1 MIEKMTP
8 RALFADSSVLITGG
22 TGSFGDAFLRRCL
35 EIGAREVRVFSR
47 DEKKQYDM
55 MHRYQNSRLRFII
68 GDVRDYSSVERA
80 AVGADFVF
88 HAAAMKQVP
97 SCEQNPMEALRTNVI
112 GSNNVIQAAIA
123 CGIPKVVCLST
134 DKACYPTSAMG
145 YTKALMEKAAL
156 QAAAEQ
162 HKTIINLTRFGN
174 IIASRGSVVPLFL
187 NQMDQEHQITVTE
200 PDMTRFIMTLDDAI
214 DLVTC
219 AFEVGNQGDLFV
231 YKSKAATVGDI
242 VAAVEQYRGKT
253 AHIRYI
259 GARPGEKMD
268 ETLLLTEE
276 AAYARDCGRF
286 FRVNRTGDTSG
297 RHAPGEF
304 SSKYAER
311 YTVPELVELIQKVLD
326 GGVHA

>member
-1 MIEKMTP
+1 MSGNVCAQE
-8 RALFADSSVLITGG
+8 LFKDSSVLITGG

-35 EIGAREVRVFSR
+35 EFGAREIRIFSR

-68 GDVRDYSSVERA
+68 GDVRDYDSVERA
-80 AVGADFVF
+80 AVGADFIF

-97 SCEQNPMEALRTNVI
+97 SCEAAPMEALKTNVI
-112 GSNNVIQAAIA
+112 GSYNVISAAIA

-145 YTKALMEKAAL
+145 DTKALMEKVAI

-187 NQMDQEHQITVTE
+187 SQMENEHQITVTE
-200 PDMTRFIMTLDDAI
+200 PGMTRFIMTLTDAI

-219 AFEVGNQGDLFV
+219 AFEVGKQGELFV

-242 VAAVEQYRGKT
+242 VLAVEKYRGQS

-259 GARPGEKMD
+259 GALPGEKMD
-268 ETLLLTEE
+268 ETLLLEEE
-276 AAYARDCGRF
+276 AAFACDCGRF
-286 FRVNRTGDTSG
+286 FRVSRSNACYGSR
-297 RHAPGEF
+297 APGEF
-304 SSKYAER
+304 SSKNAER
-311 YTVPELVELIQKVLD
+311 YTVPELVELIQMVMD
-326 GGVHA
+326 GGVHP